1 MQQAITRRQILKASL
16 TSSAG
21 LAFAQLLPREASAI
35 DYPQPVPEAE
45 GLTSYRN
52 GANLL
57 IRWNNEPVLGYRAH
71 PTLKYPYFCP
81 LNGPVSGLSLV
92 SESGLP
98 YPHHRG
104 LWLGCDP
111 LNGGDYWSDGP
122 LERGRIQST
131 ELKLDETAATPT
143 ESHFSQRCD
152 WERAGAASPLR
163 DERHFVVRV
172 PNDQLRLIDCRFK
185 LTAQED
191 IAIER
196 AKHSFFAMRAA
207 SDISPTYGGILMN
220 SSGGLGAKG
229 TYGKPADW
237 CGYHGKRKLRPD
249 VVEGIAIMNH
259 PDNFDGNC
267 PWFTREYGHL
277 SPSPFN
283 FLDKP
288 WRFANGEILELQYR
302 VVLHAGTPQEAGL
315 DAIYKN
321 WLEG

>member
-1 MQQAITRRQILKASL
+1 MLAASL
-16 TSSAG
+16 ASSAG
-21 LAFAQLLPREASAI
+21 LAFAQLLPREAKAI

-52 GANLL
+52 GSNLL
-57 IRWNNEPVLGYRAH
+57 IRWNNLPVLGYRAH
-71 PTLKYPYFCP
+71 STLKYPYFSP
-81 LNGPVSGLSLV
+81 LNGPVSGISLV
-92 SESGLP
+92 SESALP

-122 LERGRIQST
+122 LERGRIRST
-131 ELKLDETAATPT
+131 ELKFDETASTPT
-143 ESHFSQRCD
+143 ATAFTERCE
-152 WERAGAASPLR
+152 WERPDAAAPLR
-163 DERHFVVRV
+163 DERHFVLRV

-191 IAIER
+191 IVIER

-207 SDISPTYGGILMN
+207 ADISPTYGGILMN
-220 SSGGLGAKG
+220 ASGGVGAKG
-229 TYGKPADW
+229 TYGKPANW
-237 CGYHGKRKLRPD
+237 CGYHGKRKLKPE

-259 PDNFDGNC
+259 PDNFGGNC

-277 SPSPFN
+277 SPSPLN
-283 FLDKP
+283 FLEKP
-288 WRFANGEILELQYR
+288 WRLAHGEVLELKYR

-315 DAIYKN
+315 DGIYN
-321 WLEG
+321 DWMLGC